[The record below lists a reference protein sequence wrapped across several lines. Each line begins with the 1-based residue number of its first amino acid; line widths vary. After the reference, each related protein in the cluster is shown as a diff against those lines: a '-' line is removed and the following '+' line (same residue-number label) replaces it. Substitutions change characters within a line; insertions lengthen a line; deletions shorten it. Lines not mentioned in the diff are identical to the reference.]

1 MKLEIISLLIC
12 SIMAR
17 RRRRD
22 GTPAEVTLAE
32 GEIKVEKDQEYWV
45 GCEKKTHEEDSA
57 VVKGTLEKP
66 ADCPERKRF
75 MKTRWLG
82 ENGSEHDSLLE
93 TKPARYTRRQRAIK
107 SKRSRRH

>member
-22 GTPAEVTLAE
+22 GTLAE

-45 GCEKKTHEEDSA
+45 GCEKKKHEEDDAA
-57 VVKGTLEKP
+57 VVTGTLEKP

-82 ENGSEHDSLLE
+82 DNGSEHNSAVE
-93 TKPARYTRRQRAIK
+93 PKPVRYTRRQRAIK